1 MSHFSSSYEGEFWD
15 MSRSMLLA
23 HHTDVAPMLASL
35 ELSSEKLIDVVR
47 YADSERALCTSADPR
62 GFDLIT
68 MNARAARGLREKFGG
83 ERWHFDE
90 KDNQAGIRNPH
101 NKIRVIHC
109 NFDRNC
115 CDPINSPTNL
125 AEKGAASKMKV
136 ASNQAWIPGLPVPD
150 QQEHAEYTTWVL
162 GTYYDK
168 DRDALFA
175 ELSRP
180 VTFTGGR
187 YTRFAER
194 IVLLNGSDFATAA
207 GTRPDRE
214 GPTEIVDIPI
224 ARK

>member
-1 MSHFSSSYEGEFWD
+1 
-15 MSRSMLLA
+15 MLLA
-23 HHTDVAPMLASL
+23 HHTEAISVLASL
-35 ELSSEKLIDVVR
+35 ELDAEKLIEVVR

-68 MNARAARGLREKFGG
+68 MNARAARGLREAFGG

-101 NKIRVIHC
+101 NKVRVIHC

-115 CDPINSPTNL
+115 CDSTNSPTNL
-125 AEKGAASKMKV
+125 AEKGAASRMKV

-150 QQEHAEYTTWVL
+150 HQEDSEYTTWVL
-162 GTYYDK
+162 GTHYDK
-168 DRDALFA
+168 DGDTLFA

-180 VTFTGGR
+180 VTFTAGR
-187 YTRFAER
+187 YTRFEQR
-194 IVLLNGSDFATAA
+194 IVLLDGR
-207 GTRPDRE
+207 GTSLAPNDRRERE
-214 GPTEIVDIPI
+214 GPTEIVDIVI